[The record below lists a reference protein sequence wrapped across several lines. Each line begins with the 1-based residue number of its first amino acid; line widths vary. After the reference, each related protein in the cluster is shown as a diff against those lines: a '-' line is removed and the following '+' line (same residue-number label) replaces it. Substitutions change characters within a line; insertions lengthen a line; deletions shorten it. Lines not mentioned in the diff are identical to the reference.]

1 MDTLTLRAETKKMIE
16 NHLLGIDPEAIK
28 LIQMVLDTQR
38 SIPIRAILVHMDEFN
53 VKQFTNL
60 EKELIDELMYKY
72 G

>member
-1 MDTLTLRAETKKMIE
+1 MDVLTLREETKKMIE

-38 SIPIRAILVHMDEFN
+38 ALPIRAVLLHMDAFN